1 MGSDPQAG
9 NQRPSLQGSAGFH
22 PWDRLAGEAVR
33 TGVPMP
39 KRRLEDLR
47 VFGGERTFPEV
58 LHVGRPNIGDSVTFL
73 EHAKAILDSHWLSN
87 NGPYVYEFERRI
99 AEVCEVPYCIATSNA
114 TAAMEILVHALGLKG
129 EVIVPSFTFVA
140 TAHAL
145 KWLGVEPVFC
155 DVDPLTHTLDPACVE
170 ALITERTTAV
180 LGVHVWG
187 QVCDVDALQDL
198 CARHGLR
205 LVFDAAHAFGCRRE
219 GRAVGGF
226 GDAEVLSFH
235 ATKFINSF
243 EGGAILTHDPE
254 LAARARLMRNFG
266 FEYLDSV
273 VSLGINAKMTEICAA
288 MGLVSLEGMEGFLL
302 ANRANY
308 LAYQHGLS
316 DIQGLSVH
324 VTAPQ
329 EVSNHQYVVVK
340 VDEGL
345 LGIGRDEFLEVLMAE
360 GVFARRYFHP
370 GCHRMQPYASQCD
383 PWEWNLPVTE
393 QLSGTLL
400 QLPTGHAVS
409 TDDVEAICG
418 LIRFVADHAREI
430 AARGVGCS
438 RLEPGGKMD

>member
-1 MGSDPQAG
+1 MRGG
-9 NQRPSLQGSAGFH
+9 AGFH
-22 PWDRLAGEAVR
+22 PWDRVDEDVR
-33 TGVPMP
+33 SGPCVP
-39 KRRLEDLR
+39 KRSLEDLR
-47 VFGGERTFPEV
+47 VFGGERTFPGV
-58 LHVGRPNIGDSVTFL
+58 LHVGRPNIGDTTAFL
-73 EHAKAILDSHWLSN
+73 EHARAILESRWLSN
-87 NGPYVYEFERRI
+87 NGPYLHEFERRI
-99 AEVCEVPYCIATSNA
+99 AEICEVPYCIATSNA
-114 TAAMEILVHALGLKG
+114 TAALEILVHALDLKG

-155 DVDPLTHTLDPACVE
+155 DVDPRTHTLDPACVE

-187 QVCDVDALQDL
+187 QVCDVDALQDI

-205 LVFDAAHAFGCRRE
+205 LLFDAAHAFGCRRD
-219 GRAVGGF
+219 GHAVGGF

-243 EGGAILTHDPE
+243 EGGAILTHDPV
-254 LAARARLMRNFG
+254 LAQRARLMRNFG

-288 MGLVSLEGMEGFLL
+288 MGLVSLEGMEGFLQ

-324 VTAPQ
+324 ATAPQ

-370 GCHRMQPYASQCD
+370 GCHRMQPYASQRD

-409 TDDVEAICG
+409 TDDVEVICG
-418 LIRFVADHAREI
+418 LLRFVANHAREI

-438 RLEPGGKMD
+438 RLEPGWKMD